1 MQTNLTL
8 QIEEELI
15 QQVENY
21 AKNQNKSLSQLVSDY
36 FQWLI
41 KQNSIPPKT
50 KSLIGILQN
59 SNLGEADYKRHLQDK
74 YL

>member
-15 QQVENY
+15 QQIENY

-36 FQWLI
+36 FQQLT
-41 KQNSIPPKT
+41 KQSVIPPKT
-50 KSLIGILQN
+50 RSLIGILKNN
-59 SNLGEADYKRHLQDK
+59 SLDETDYKQYLQDK